1 VIKVQEGLS
10 EVSQK
15 SIDAPTYER
24 FKTIASFLRLMT
36 ILDHLFKNIIKTLRK
51 TNYAIHLEF

>member
-1 VIKVQEGLS
+1 VIKVQKGLS

-36 ILDHLFKNIIKTLRK
+36 ILDHLFKKRHKNPP
-51 TNYAIHLEF
+51 